1 MAKVLVLH
9 GPNLNLLGTREPE
22 IYGNTT
28 LADIAAMLKKRAA
41 EEGVE
46 LVSVQSNYE
55 GKLVDEIQQ
64 ARANGF
70 DYIILN
76 AAAFTHYSVAIR
88 DAIAAVDVPVIEVH
102 LSNIHTREEF
112 RHHSVISAVVLG
124 QIAGFGADSYM
135 AALEVVLRRLR
146 VAGKTGISL

>member
-22 IYGNTT
+22 IYGSKT
-28 LADIAAMLKKRAA
+28 LSDIAAMMKERAA
-41 EEGVE
+41 EEAVGLE
-46 LVSVQSNYE
+46 SIQSNYE

-64 ARANGF
+64 AKANGYDF
-70 DYIILN
+70 IILN
-76 AAAFTHYSVAIR
+76 AAAFRHYSIAIR
-88 DAIAAVDVPVIEVH
+88 DAIAAIDIPVIEVH

-124 QIAGFGADSYM
+124 QIAGFGVDSYM

-146 VAGKTGISL
+146 AAGKTGKAL

>member
-22 IYGNTT
+22 IYGSTT

-64 ARANGF
+64 ARSNGF

-76 AAAFTHYSVAIR
+76 AAAFTHYSIAIR
-88 DAIAAVDVPVIEVH
+88 DAIAAVDMPVIEVH

-124 QIAGFGADSYM
+124 QIAGFGSDSYM
-135 AALEVVLRRLR
+135 AALEVILSRLR
-146 VAGKTGISL
+146 ASGKTGISL